1 MKESSINFISKLEGF
16 KTAIKNL
23 HWDADNMSQHKLC
36 DDIADSLS
44 DFQDAISEIEQ
55 SLQGN
60 VRLNDL
66 KAEQYRISTLKNFVE
81 DVLKAVKE
89 YYNGCEGEDYIGIR
103 SECENFIGQL
113 QRFSYL
119 VDFTIKEDFRMKIS
133 KKINESKEKKVIK
146 IDESDLR
153 KIIKESI
160 NSVLNNYKI

>member
-103 SECENFIGQL
+103 SE
-113 QRFSYL
+113 
-119 VDFTIKEDFRMKIS
+119 
-133 KKINESKEKKVIK
+133 
-146 IDESDLR
+146 
-153 KIIKESI
+153 
-160 NSVLNNYKI
+160 

>member
-1 MKESSINFISKLEGF
+1 MKESSLKFISKLEGF

-23 HWDADNMSQHKLC
+23 HWDANNMSQHKLC

-60 VRLNDL
+60 VKLNDL
-66 KAEQYRISTLKNFVE
+66 KAEQYTISTLKNFVK

>member
-60 VRLNDL
+60 ISLNDL